1 METLLNEEEQ
11 IWIKGELER
20 CLRVLVRNMG
30 RYGTK
35 FPSACAV
42 NGIYGITP
50 NHDWTN
56 GFWTGMLWIAYEYSG
71 QEAYRELALE
81 NIESFQQRL
90 KDHFVL
96 DHHDIGFLY
105 SLSVVAGYRVLKDE
119 GLKPVIVWAADVLA
133 ARFQE
138 KGGFIQAWGK
148 MGADNEYRL
157 IIDSLLNLPLLYE
170 AYRLTGKESYRK
182 VADSHYSKVIHNIV
196 REDFSTYHTFY
207 FSPKTGN
214 PDHGA
219 THQGYSDHSCW
230 ARGQA
235 WAILGMPLH
244 ARTSGNAFTEE
255 ERTLYEN
262 IVGYFE
268 SRLPPDGMPYW
279 DLVFEEGSDMP
290 RDSSALVVAACGMLE
305 MGRIGRAKEMMKVLK
320 KMASSDADPE
330 SEGLLL
336 HSVYTYR
343 LGEGVDEPSLW
354 GDYFYMEALYRLW
367 NPGWGTYW

>member
-1 METLLNEEEQ
+1 METLHKEEKQ
-11 IWIKGELER
+11 VWIREELKR
-20 CLRVLVRNMG
+20 CLKVLDRNMARFG
-30 RYGTK
+30 EE
-35 FPSACAV
+35 FPSACAEH
-42 NGIYGITP
+42 GRYKITP

-56 GFWTGMLWIAYEYSG
+56 GFWTGMLWIAYEFSG
-71 QEAYRELALE
+71 RQVYKELALK
-81 NIESFQQRL
+81 NIESFRQRL
-90 KDHFVL
+90 QEHYVL

-105 SLSVVAGYRVLKDE
+105 SLSVVAGHRILKE
-119 GLKPVIVWAADVLA
+119 EELKPVIVWAADVLA

-148 MGADNEYRL
+148 LGADHEYRL

-170 AYRLTGKESYRK
+170 AYRLTGKESYQK
-182 VADSHYSKVIHNIV
+182 IADSHYSRVIHNIV

-207 FSPKTGN
+207 FSKETGN

-219 THQGYSDHSCW
+219 TYQGYSDNSCW

-255 ERTLYEN
+255 EAKLYEH
-262 IVGYFE
+262 VVEYFE
-268 SRLPPDGMPYW
+268 SHLPSDGMPYW
-279 DLVFEEGSDMP
+279 DLVFGEGSDMP
-290 RDSSALVVAACGMLE
+290 RDSSALAIAACGMLE
-305 MGRIGRAKEMMKVLK
+305 MGRIERAKEMIQVLK
-320 KMASSDADPE
+320 NMASSEAEPE

-343 LGEGVDEPSLW
+343 FGEGVDEPSLW
-354 GDYFYMEALYRLW
+354 GDYFYLEALYRLW
-367 NPGWGTYW
+367 NPDWGTYW